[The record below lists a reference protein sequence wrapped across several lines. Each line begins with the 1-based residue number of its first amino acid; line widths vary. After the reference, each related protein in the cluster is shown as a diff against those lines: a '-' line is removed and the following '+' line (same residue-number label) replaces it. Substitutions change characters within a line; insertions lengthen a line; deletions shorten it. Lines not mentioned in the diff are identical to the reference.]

1 MFCQE
6 KYECAQFDLNKG
18 DRLVLYTDGLSEA
31 RDRGEVEY
39 GDGRIHSLLN
49 QCAELPVASVVGR
62 LLEDVRDFAAGTTIT
77 DDLTIMAIE
86 MVGH

>member
-1 MFCQE
+1 
-6 KYECAQFDLNKG
+6 
-18 DRLVLYTDGLSEA
+18 
-31 RDRGEVEY
+31 VEY

-49 QCAELPVASVVGR
+49 QCAELRAASVVRR
-62 LLEDVRDFAAGTTIT
+62 LLEDVRDFAAGTTIA